1 MALSTIGNKNITWET
16 NSNFNAGVEFDIF
29 KGRLT
34 GSAEFFSRKTTDMLC
49 FVYVPLSGGYG
60 GSYDNVGNMLN
71 NGVELDLSLDI
82 IRKRDFSWNVN
93 LNATH
98 YKNKI
103 TMLNEDNKGSVLD
116 GHAGYVNGGYFHGE
130 GLPLHTLYLKR
141 YAGVNENGQ
150 SQWYVR
156 NSETGDLTKTTTFS
170 YGTEFNC
177 GDADPDLYGGF
188 GTTLTFKGFDL
199 SVNLNYSIGGKAA
212 DYGYAAL
219 MRNPNVQNTGNSFH
233 KDLLK
238 AWSETNTDSDIPR
251 FQFAIQDVD
260 DSASSM
266 SDRFVTDASTLT
278 LQNINLGYTLPEKL
292 VKKLGMSK
300 IRVYAAGENLYY
312 WSKRKGFDPRG
323 SFWGTTATSAYA
335 PVRMITGGV
344 TLQF

>member
-1 MALSTIGNKNITWET
+1 M
-16 NSNFNAGVEFDIF
+16 EFDIF
-29 KGRLT
+29 KSRVT
-34 GSAEFFSRKTTDMLC
+34 GSVEFFSRKTTDMLC

-71 NGVELDLSLDI
+71 NGVELDLNLNL
-82 IRKRDFSWNVN
+82 IRKKDFSWNVS

-103 TMLNEDNKGSVLD
+103 TMLNDDNKGFVLD
-116 GHAGYVNGGYFHGE
+116 GHAGYVNGNYFHGE
-130 GLPLHTLYLKR
+130 GLPLHTLYMKK
-141 YAGVNENGQ
+141 YAGVNEKGQ
-150 SQWYVR
+150 SQWYMKD
-156 NSETGDLTKTTTFS
+156 SETGELTKTTTYS
-170 YGTEFNC
+170 YGTDFNC
-177 GDADPDLYGGF
+177 GDADPDLYGGL
-188 GTTLTFKGFDL
+188 GTTITFKGFDF

-238 AWSETNTDSDIPR
+238 AWSETNTDSDVPR

-266 SDRFVTDASTLT
+266 SDRFITDASTLT

-292 VKKLGMSK
+292 VKKIGMSK

-323 SFWGTTATSAYA
+323 SFWGTTSTSTYA
-335 PVRMITGGV
+335 PVRMITGGI